1 MQEVGKLNKLAVL
14 GVFVAGMWFCSG
26 DQSAQ
31 AQSATDKL
39 GRGLANTFLGVFEVP
54 NQVINTY
61 RENTGKYI
69 ANRDRAT
76 VKAIS
81 VGTVKGVRE
90 GIRRTSHGIWDTITF
105 LSPGPGGNN
114 FKSRIKPEY
123 ITETYDY

>member
-1 MQEVGKLNKLAVL
+1 MNKLAVL

-61 RENTGKYI
+61 RENTGKYT

-81 VGTVKGVRE
+81 VGTVKGFAKE
-90 GIRRTSHGIWDTITF
+90 FDAQAMGFGILSHSSVLARAETISNRGSN
-105 LSPGPGGNN
+105 LSTLRKHTIIN
-114 FKSRIKPEY
+114 RI
-123 ITETYDY
+123 I